1 MLPFSAFSGPP
12 LFIFST
18 VLNCRPT
25 VRMASTCMG
34 SKEQRVHPGGGVSQT
49 LVFDVLPSFLLF
61 FVFYGIWGIPCYFLF
76 NM

>member
-25 VRMASTCMG
+25 VCMASTCMG

-49 LVFDVLPSFLLF
+49 LVFDVLPSFLFF

-76 NM
+76 KM